1 MLSDRAWK
9 GRLFRLWHKIKS
21 GTAQA
26 AIKFTPKLTIN
37 RNYGWTSLELRLI
50 NNASV
55 TVWVE
60 EAVVVLTDLD
70 TSWQTSIPAG
80 QAKHEIRQHVRA
92 HESLELSLAEAIY
105 DAGGRP
111 QGFYSCLISV
121 EVWYRVGDEWFHKAL
136 DTFQVKMTGLKPR
149 SLRCLR
155 WYDKRIRTRYRQ
167 P

>member
-1 MLSDRAWK
+1 
-9 GRLFRLWHKIKS
+9 LFRLWRKIKS

-26 AIKFTPKLTIN
+26 AIKFMPKLTLN
-37 RNYGWTSLELRLI
+37 RNCGWTSLELLLV
-50 NNASV
+50 NNASM

-92 HESLELSLAEAIY
+92 HESLELSLAQAIY

-121 EVWYRVGDEWFHKAL
+121 DVWYRLGDEWFHKAL

-149 SLRCLR
+149 SLRRLR

-167 P
+167 S

>member
-1 MLSDRAWK
+1 
-9 GRLFRLWHKIKS
+9 LFRFWRKIKS

-60 EAVVVLTDLD
+60 EAVVVLSDLD
-70 TSWQTSIPAG
+70 TSWQTSMPAG

-92 HESLELSLAEAIY
+92 HESLELSLAQAIY

-121 EVWYRVGDEWFHKAL
+121 DVWYRFGDEWFQKAL
-136 DTFQVKMTGLKPR
+136 DTFQVEMTGLKPR
-149 SLRCLR
+149 SLRRLR

-167 P
+167 S